1 MTMAAEKT
9 SYKTDFRDLLAAY
22 AALRWLEVQDGR
34 SQPGDLL
41 ADAWMVRAIRDGL
54 WTPPA
59 APKG

>member
-1 MTMAAEKT
+1 MTDTKT

-22 AALRWLEVQDGR
+22 AALRWQH
-34 SQPGDLL
+34 SSATSDLL
-41 ADAWMVRAIRDGL
+41 ADRWLVRAIREGL

>member
-1 MTMAAEKT
+1 MTMTDTKT

-22 AALRWLEVQDGR
+22 AALRWREVTDG
-34 SQPGDLL
+34 QATPGDLL